1 MNRREFV
8 SIAAL
13 TGLVAAP
20 AGSRAL
26 SPRRQE
32 RLQCRCTRLD
42 DASGAEDDRDAPAGF
57 RLDLL
62 GPADDGRGARPG
74 FGLKAV
80 YSGLFGGHEFVMIH
94 PADGDISRAGSLH
107 FARRSLAGLEV
118 QWSDR
123 RVFMPTSELFGHRR
137 EPGHYRLDVR
147 EPGGERLALALRVV
161 AA

>member
-1 MNRREFV
+1 MKRREFV

-20 AGSRAL
+20 VGSRAL
-26 SPRRQE
+26 SPRRHEQ
-32 RLQCRCTRLD
+32 LQCRCTRL
-42 DASGAEDDRDAPAGF
+42 ASESGAGDDRDVPAGF

-62 GPADDGRGARPG
+62 GPADDAPAERPG

-94 PADGDISRAGSLH
+94 PGQGDVSRASGLH
-107 FARRSLAGLEV
+107 FARRSLAGLEI

-123 RVFMPTSELFGHRR
+123 RAFMPTATLFGHRR
-137 EPGHYRLDVR
+137 APGRYRLDIR
-147 EPGGERLALALRVV
+147 EPGGERLALALRLV